1 MGSMWTVPVGAANVD
16 RVELEFR
23 GDPFWVELKQELST
37 GERNRIRTAAIKSY
51 SRRTDDDA
59 ATADASTM
67 DINVNMDAALYEK
80 VRVWL
85 ADWSLADDKGNKL
98 QRTIE
103 VFRALRGGVFDLIEK
118 AVDAHAKAVEDQ
130 EKKVS
135 ETSAATPVSEPTKI
149 SA

>member
-1 MGSMWTVPVGAANVD
+1 
-16 RVELEFR
+16 
-23 GDPFWVELKQELST
+23 
-37 GERNRIRTAAIKSY
+37 
-51 SRRTDDDA
+51 
-59 ATADASTM
+59 M